1 MGLKREDPVKSLKN
15 KMTWKETGI
24 AVCCGL
30 VLLLWYNVAYA
41 EIDPNNPQQTCVPF
55 LSLNATNKSMNQRQ
69 IFRGLNQRKELIV
82 ITSNLKTQKWTAW
95 QSVDGKSMCVV
106 AFGSHFKLLEK
117 AGNDV

>member
-1 MGLKREDPVKSLKN
+1 MNSIIMKFILSILF
-15 KMTWKETGI
+15 
-24 AVCCGL
+24 
-30 VLLLWYNVAYA
+30 
-41 EIDPNNPQQTCVPF
+41 F
-55 LSLNATNKSMNQRQ
+55 LIQCISFTNCLFASEGFIRDKFNRVQ

-95 QSVDGKSMCVV
+95 QSVNGKSMCVV